1 MRVLVTGATG
11 FLGGAVARRLHA
23 AGHDVLATGR
33 DIGRGGHLAAEGIRF
48 LPVDLVIDGAVTDLC
63 RKQDWV
69 VHCAALSS
77 PWGPFESF
85 YRANVRATRNLVDAA
100 TKEGVNRFL
109 HVSTPSIYMGAGPRR
124 DVREDEPLPRPVN
137 AYAATK
143 RDAEIVVEGARLS
156 GLRSIIL
163 RPRALFGPGDTTIFP
178 RLLRA
183 LESGRLPII
192 GDGLNEVDL
201 TYIDNAV
208 DAVVLACTA
217 PDAAC
222 DRTYNIT
229 NGEPVRLWDFIT
241 DLAEALGYEPPRR
254 RLPRPVA
261 MAVATLF
268 EAFARVVRSRREPL
282 LTRYSV
288 RVLADTMTLD
298 ITRAREYLGYH
309 PSVPVHDGLA
319 RFVRALRSGQ

>member
-1 MRVLVTGATG
+1 VTGATG

-23 AGHDVLATGR
+23 AGDDVLATGR
-33 DIGRGGHLAAEGIRF
+33 DIGRGGHLAAAGIRF
-48 LPVDLVIDGAVTDLC
+48 LPADLATDGAVADLC
-63 RKQDWV
+63 RRQDRI

-77 PWGPFESF
+77 PWGPHEAFF
-85 YRANVRATRNLVDAA
+85 RANVKVTRNLIDAA
-100 TKEGVNRFL
+100 VREGVGRL
-109 HVSTPSIYMGAGPRR
+109 VHISTPSLYMGAGSRR
-124 DVREDEPLPRPVN
+124 EVREEEPLPPPVN

-143 RDAEIVVEGARLS
+143 RDAEIIVEGARLS

-183 LESGRLPII
+183 LEAGRLPII
-192 GDGLNEVDL
+192 GDGSNEVDL

-208 DAVVLACTA
+208 DAVALACAA

-229 NGEPVRLWDFIT
+229 NGQPVRLWGFIT
-241 DLAEALGYEPPRR
+241 DLAEALGFEAPRR

-261 MAVATLF
+261 MTMAGLL
-268 EAFARVVRSRREPL
+268 EAIARVSRRREPL

-288 RVLADTMTLD
+288 CVLADTMTLD
-298 ITRAREYLGYH
+298 ITRAREYLGYW
-309 PSVPVHDGLA
+309 PGVPLHDGLA
-319 RFVRALRSGQ
+319 RFVRALRSGA

>member
-1 MRVLVTGATG
+1 VTGATG

-23 AGHDVLATGR
+23 SGHDVLATGR
-33 DIGRGGHLAAEGIRF
+33 DVGRGGHLAAAGVRF
-48 LPVDLVIDGAVTDLC
+48 LPVDLASDGSVTDLC

-77 PWGPFESF
+77 PWGPYQSF
-85 YRANVRATRNLVDAA
+85 RRSNVVATRNLVDAA
-100 TKEGVNRFL
+100 TREGVGRFV
-109 HVSTPSIYMGAGPRR
+109 HVSTPSIYMGTGSRR
-124 DVREDEPLPRPVN
+124 DVREDEPLPCPVN

-143 RDAEIVVEGARLS
+143 RDAEIIVEGARLS
-156 GLRSIIL
+156 GLRSILL

-192 GDGLNEVDL
+192 GDGSNEVDL

-208 DAVVLACTA
+208 DAVLLACAA

-229 NGEPVRLWDFIT
+229 NGEPVRLWDFIA
-241 DLAEALGYEPPRR
+241 DLAEALGYKPPHR

-261 MAVATLF
+261 MAMAGLL
-268 EAFARVVRSRREPL
+268 EALARVGRSRREPL

-288 RVLADTMTLD
+288 CVLADTMTLD

-309 PSVPVHDGLA
+309 PGVPMHDGLA
-319 RFVRALRSGQ
+319 RFVRAVRSGA